1 MGPKHIAFIMDGNG
15 RWAKSQ
21 GKPRTFGHKKGS
33 ETLKQICKDAYHLG
47 VEYVTVYAFS
57 TENWKRST
65 EEVSFLMNLLRSYL
79 KESIK
84 NARENNMRVRVI
96 GRRDDLEDDII
107 QAIDEMEDATKGF
120 TGLNLV
126 IALNY
131 GGRDELIRSMK
142 KQYIDLIE
150 GLGRSKVR
158 DLKVGHSTMDD
169 KENLFD
175 LASLKEAISDLSE
188 ESFEVFLDTKDIPDP
203 DLMIRTSG
211 ELRTSN
217 FLPWQLAYTEFYFAD
232 CHWPDFNKEELKK
245 AIDFYNSRDR
255 RYGGVKA

>member
-1 MGPKHIAFIMDGNG
+1 MVPKHIAVIMDGNG
-15 RWAKSQ
+15 RWAQAK

-33 ETLKQICKDAYHLG
+33 ETLKQMCKDAYHFG

-65 EEVSFLMNLLRSYL
+65 DEVSFLMNLLRSYL

-96 GRRDDLEDDII
+96 GRRDDLEPDIKK
-107 QAIDEMEDATKGF
+107 AIIKMEEASKDY

-131 GGRDELIRSMK
+131 GGRDEIVRGMKEMYTSMLDK
-142 KQYIDLIE
+142 SESDQSISLRDMINNIDE
-150 GLGRSKVR
+150 DQFS
-158 DLKVGHSTMDD
+158 SY
-169 KENLFD
+169 
-175 LASLKEAISDLSE
+175 
-188 ESFEVFLDTKDIPDP
+188 LDTRDMPEP
-203 DLMIRTSG
+203 DLLIRTSG

-217 FLPWQLAYTEFYFAD
+217 FLPWQLAYTEFYFTD
-232 CHWPDFNKEELKK
+232 KHWPDFDKSELEK
-245 AIDFYNSRDR
+245 AIEYFNRRDR
-255 RYGGVKA
+255 RFGGVKNED

>member
-33 ETLKQICKDAYHLG
+33 ETLKQICRDAYHLG

-107 QAIDEMEDATKGF
+107 QAIDDMEAATKDF
-120 TGLNLV
+120 TGLNLI

-142 KQYIDLIE
+142 DQYLHLIE
-150 GLGRSKVR
+150 ENAFF
-158 DLKVGHSTMDD
+158 DFD
-169 KENLFD
+169 K
-175 LASLKEAISDLSE
+175 LKEAVDLISE
-188 ESFEVFLDTKDIPDP
+188 ESFEQFLDTKDMPDP

-217 FLPWQLAYTEFYFAD
+217 FLPWQLAYTEFYFTD
-232 CHWPDFNKEELKK
+232 CHWPDFDKEELVK
-245 AIDFYNSRDR
+245 AIDYYNRRDR

>member
-96 GRRDDLEDDII
+96 GRRDDLEADII
-107 QAIDEMEDATKGF
+107 QAIEEMEEATKDF
-120 TGLNLV
+120 TGLNLI

-131 GGRDELIRSMK
+131 GGRDELIRSIK
-142 KQYIDLIE
+142 GQYLHLIE
-150 GLGRSKVR
+150 ENKSS
-158 DLKVGHSTMDD
+158 HPD
-169 KENLFD
+169 K
-175 LASLKEAISDLSE
+175 LKEAVDTISE
-188 ESFEVFLDTKDIPDP
+188 ESFEQFLDTKDMPDP

-217 FLPWQLAYTEFYFAD
+217 FLPWQLAYTEFYFTE
-232 CHWPDFNKEELKK
+232 CHWPDFDKEELVK
-245 AIDFYNSRDR
+245 AIDYYNRRDR

>member
-1 MGPKHIAFIMDGNG
+1 MVPKHIAFIMDGNG
-15 RWAKSQ
+15 RWAKNQ

-57 TENWKRST
+57 TENWRRST

-96 GRRDDLEDDII
+96 GRRDDLEPDII
-107 QAIDEMEDATKGF
+107 EAIEKMEAATKDF

-131 GGRDELIRSMK
+131 GGRDELVRGM
-142 KQYIDLIE
+142 QRQMETLIE
-150 GLGRSKVR
+150 ETAAGETR
-158 DLKVGHSTMDD
+158 DLNAFKTKLIQSVST
-169 KENLFD
+169 
-175 LASLKEAISDLSE
+175 LSE
-188 ESFEVFLDTKDIPDP
+188 DSLSSHLDTKDMPDP

-232 CHWPDFNKEELKK
+232 CHWPDFDKEELEK
-245 AIDFYNSRDR
+245 AVAYYNRRDR

>member
-1 MGPKHIAFIMDGNG
+1 MVPKHIAFIMDGNG
-15 RWAKSQ
+15 RWAKAQ
-21 GKPRTFGHKKGS
+21 GKPRTFGHKHGS
-33 ETLKQICKDAYHLG
+33 EALKQICKDAYNLG

-96 GRRDDLEDDII
+96 GRREDLAKDIKT
-107 QAIDEMEDATKGF
+107 AIVKMEEATKDF

-131 GGRDELIRSMK
+131 GGRDEIIRGIK
-142 KQYIDLIE
+142 KQVHALADEISENEEENDGKLNQLLNKIDLINE
-150 GLGRSKVR
+150 
-158 DLKVGHSTMDD
+158 D
-169 KENLFD
+169 
-175 LASLKEAISDLSE
+175 
-188 ESFEVFLDTKDIPDP
+188 SFSAYLDTEDMPEP

-217 FLPWQLAYTEFYFAD
+217 FLPWQLAYSEFYFAD
-232 CHWPDFNKEELKK
+232 CHWPDFDKNELLK
-245 AIDFYNSRDR
+245 ALEFYKSRDR
-255 RYGGVKA
+255 RFGGVK